1 MDTARC
7 KRGRD
12 RALTLAAVRSLVV
25 MGSLALA
32 SAAAAE
38 TWRGLEVAPEH
49 RCSAYNKK
57 ADYPYPQ
64 SVEDDIVRQLG
75 AVYGLY
81 TGTCFT
87 SKRQTDIEHIVAASE
102 AHDSGLCAADR
113 ATRTRFAQDLRN
125 LTLASP
131 KVNRHQK
138 SGKDAG
144 EWLPDRNRCWFAGR
158 VLDVKLAYG
167 LTVDRREA
175 ATLDRILSRCRST
188 AIEPL
193 VCQTGPASS
202 GDATRAPTAGDDV
215 LARYDDNRNGGS
227 HARRRTGMESRPSL
241 ARIPLTG
248 TCETAT
254 GTAWSASKQ
263 AKPKKRLPRRP
274 APGLPS
280 SPPSRGPRC
289 KPSPRSDPPR
299 EAQGNRRHQNREPAS
314 ES

>member
-49 RCSAYNKK
+49 RCSAYDKK

-75 AVYGLY
+75 AVYGPY

-131 KVNRHQK
+131 EGEPPPEVRQGRRGMAPGPEPVLVRRPRARCQARLRAHRRPARGCHPRSDPLPVHQHR
-138 SGKDAG
+138 DRTARV
-144 EWLPDRNRCWFAGR
+144 PDRPSVKRGCHAGS
-158 VLDVKLAYG
+158 
-167 LTVDRREA
+167 DRR
-175 ATLDRILSRCRST
+175 
-188 AIEPL
+188 
-193 VCQTGPASS
+193 
-202 GDATRAPTAGDDV
+202 
-215 LARYDDNRNGGS
+215 
-227 HARRRTGMESRPSL
+227 RRRARALRRQPQWPDHLQGKRAGMGSRPSL

-289 KPSPRSDPPR
+289 KPIAALR
-299 EAQGNRRHQNREPAS
+299 PATRGARKS
-314 ES
+314 